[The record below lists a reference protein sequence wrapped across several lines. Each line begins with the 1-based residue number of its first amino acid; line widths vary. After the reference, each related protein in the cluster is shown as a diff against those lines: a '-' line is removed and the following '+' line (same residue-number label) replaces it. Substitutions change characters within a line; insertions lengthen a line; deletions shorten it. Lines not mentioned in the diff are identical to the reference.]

1 MSANEQIRHDKP
13 AEKIARPRIGI
24 EAFQL
29 RKSLDYFVY
38 LRVAQWRHEML
49 RNPAVEPLAESVEH
63 DLLAVDG
70 GHGNHFDGTLPS
82 GTNQAAKR
90 VVPVFGDRVRPV
102 NDKNALRCTQFA
114 QKRRERL
121 AQRCIEFDRK
131 PWDLAQVDAQD
142 LRAVRIGVACSGE
155 TQHRK
160 CTLAYTG
167 LPAYDHR
174 IDTRYRLE
182 QFHRRG
188 AAIQAH
194 TAAAIARGDL
204 GTHGLT
210 RQSVH
215 TVECLP
221 ASLMPPCRGIE

>member
-1 MSANEQIRHDKP
+1 MD
-13 AEKIARPRIGI
+13 
-24 EAFQL
+24 
-29 RKSLDYFVY
+29 
-38 LRVAQWRHEML
+38 
-49 RNPAVEPLAESVEH
+49 
-63 DLLAVDG
+63 
-70 GHGNHFDGTLPS
+70 
-82 GTNQAAKR
+82 QAAKR
-90 VVPVFGDRVRPV
+90 VEPVFGGSIRPV
-102 NDKNALRCTQFA
+102 NDKNALRGTQFA
-114 QKRRERL
+114 KKRRERV
-121 AQRCIEFDRK
+121 AERCLEIDRELR
-131 PWDLAQVDAQD
+131 DLAQVDAQD

-155 TQHRK
+155 VHHGK

-174 IDTRYRLE
+174 IDARYRLE

-194 TAAAIARGDL
+194 TAAAIARGGL

-210 RQSVH
+210 RQSMH